1 MSVSKQYAVHADW
14 LLGVNDSMPTIF
26 RNRYVVI
33 EGDEIV
39 AITETKPASS
49 ELVAEGGEMLIMPG
63 FINLH
68 NHCSSSVMFRGLS
81 EDMPTIKSNEFPI
94 DLVYGLLMPFNAA
107 AINLLSG
114 EETRAIF
121 ELGLLEVIKG
131 GTTTLME
138 QFRMGQ
144 QGTFEAA
151 DEMGLRFYGM
161 PYLMSH
167 APIGVKKDG
176 MPEYQTVPDFESLIS
191 EWQEI
196 YYALDKSEN
205 DLLRIGLGPH
215 GTDTCDAELMRR
227 IRELA
232 NEHNCL
238 ITIHLSQTKSEE
250 KLIKK
255 RYGMT
260 PTEYLDNTGLLGSD
274 LLAAHCIFASNDDLK
289 LLRKRKVTVANCPLT
304 FGRGGV
310 TAPYHKFSD
319 LGLRTVIGTDGYR
332 MDIVGETRAAAL
344 VSKLH
349 AGKADIT
356 SVYELINAVTIDAA
370 DFLVRPDLGRIVPG
384 ARADLIGIEL
394 AKPHFQPVSDP
405 LKTFL
410 WNADRADVS
419 LVMVDGQILV
429 KDSVFQLKDEDD
441 IIHKGVHAV
450 KRVWEEVHS
459 KSIVDDHF
467 FANWYEGKKNIEN
480 TEVYKRMKD

>member
-1 MSVSKQYAVHADW
+1 MSVSTQCAVHADW
-14 LLGVNDSMPTIF
+14 LLAIDDSKPTMF

-33 EGDEIV
+33 EGNEIV
-39 AITETKPASS
+39 AITDTKPASA
-49 ELVAEGGEMLIMPG
+49 ELVAEGSEMLVMPG

-81 EDMPTIKSNEFPI
+81 EDMPTDNTTDFTV

-107 AINLLSG
+107 AIELLSG

-121 ELGLLEVIKG
+121 ELGLLEIIKG

-144 QGTFEAA
+144 QGTCEAA

-167 APIGVKKDG
+167 APIGVKTDG
-176 MPEYQTVPDFESLIS
+176 MPEFHTVADVDGMIS
-191 EWQEI
+191 EWQKF
-196 YYALDKSEN
+196 YKVFDGSAN
-205 DLLRIGLGPH
+205 GRLRIGLGPH
-215 GTDTCDAELMRR
+215 GTDTCDADLMRK

-232 NEHNCL
+232 NTYDCL
-238 ITIHLSQTKSEE
+238 ITIHLSQTESEE
-250 KLIKK
+250 ELIQ
-255 RYGMT
+255 RLHGMT
-260 PTEYLDNTGLLGSD
+260 PSEYLDDTGLLGSD
-274 LLAAHCIFASNDDLK
+274 LLAAHCIFASNTDLE
-289 LLRKRKVTVANCPLT
+289 LLRQRNVTVANCPLT

-310 TAPYHKFSD
+310 SAPYHKFAD
-319 LGLRTVIGTDGYR
+319 IGLRTVIGTDGYR
-332 MDIVGETRAAAL
+332 MDIVGETRTAAL

-349 AGKADIT
+349 AGQSNVT
-356 SVYELINAVTIDAA
+356 STHELINAVTLDAA
-370 DFLVRPDLGRIVPG
+370 DYLARPDLGRIVPG

-419 LVMVDGQILV
+419 LVMVDGELLV
-429 KDSVFQLKDEDD
+429 KDAVYQLYDEDD
-441 IIHKGVHAV
+441 IISKGVHAV
-450 KRVWEEVHS
+450 QRVWEEVHS
-459 KSIVDDHF
+459 TGIVDEHF
-467 FANWYEGKKNIEN
+467 FANWYNGRDK
-480 TEVYKRMKD
+480 Y